1 MIMFKNYF
9 KIAVRNIKKYKGYSF
24 INIAS
29 LAVGIA
35 CCMLIIFYVGFEL
48 SYDNYH
54 KDANRIYRI
63 GLDRNLPWEKNIC
76 AMVGYPLAAH
86 LKKNLPRVEYAG
98 RIKRRNVLIKNE
110 DKVFYEN
117 DFFYVDNDI
126 FSIFTIPFIR
136 GNEEQALIN
145 PESIVISQS
154 MTNKYFGEEDPLGK
168 ILSVDSND
176 FQITGIV
183 EDPPS
188 NTHFKYS
195 FITSLNDSS
204 LPERI
209 RNSWTPSVV
218 YTYLKLLP
226 DTDNNDFTLM
236 MNKALEGHVD
246 SETLNFFLQ
255 PVKDIHL
262 HSHLSAELEPPG
274 NPFYLYIFSTIA
286 VLILMIASI
295 NFINL
300 STARSANRAKEI
312 GIRKVV
318 GAVRNQLINQF
329 IGESLFITILSA
341 LAAFILVDLS
351 LPFFNRLVDIRF
363 TVSDFFKLEFF
374 VSLIFIILFS
384 GIIAGSYPAIFLSDF
399 NPVLILKGKLRLG
412 TKRSAL
418 RKIMVIG
425 QFTISMILVISTLAI
440 YKQLRFMK
448 NEKLGFSKEQ
458 KLIIPVQR
466 GADISE
472 NYETVK
478 SEFLKHS
485 RIAGA
490 TVSGGIPG
498 RIQTSETYRLFH
510 ETKDKGQQMKT
521 LFIDKDFI
529 PEYGVEIAAGR
540 SFFGET
546 NTLRETEFLINE
558 TAVRALGLHSPQ
570 DAMGKKLA
578 GWEGGKIVGVVKDF
592 HFQGLQQ
599 EIRPLVIT
607 NFTWM
612 FSFITLTLSTEE
624 ISRTLSFIQDKWE
637 ELFPGIP
644 YEYYF
649 LDEDFNRLYRSEEK
663 TGTLIGAFALI
674 GVLVACFGLFGLAS
688 FMADQRTKEIAI
700 RKVHGARLPDTVSLL
715 IKDFIKWILIS
726 SIIAWPVAY
735 FVVNRWLQYFFYR
748 VNFGIGIFIFTGF
761 IVLAIA
767 LLIVSYQVI
776 KTATTNPVDYLRYE

>member
-9 KIAVRNIKKYKGYSF
+9 KIAFRNIKKYKGYSF
-24 INIAS
+24 INIGS
-29 LAVGIA
+29 LAIGIA
-35 CCMLIIFYVGFEL
+35 GCMLIIFYVGFEL

-54 KDANRIYRI
+54 RDADRIYRI

-86 LKKNLPRVEYAG
+86 LKKNLPQVEYAG
-98 RIKRRNVLIKNE
+98 RIQRRNVLIKKE

-126 FSIFTIPFIR
+126 FNIFTIPFIR
-136 GNEEQALIN
+136 GNAEQALIN

-154 MTNKYFGEEDPLGK
+154 MANKYFGKEDPLGRM
-168 ILSVDSND
+168 LSVDSND

-183 EDPPS
+183 RDPPS

-226 DTDNNDFTLM
+226 DTDNSDFTRM
-236 MNKALEGHVD
+236 MNKALEGHID

-262 HSHLSAELEPPG
+262 HSHLIAELEPPG

-300 STARSANRAKEI
+300 TTARSANRAKEI

-318 GAVRNQLINQF
+318 GAFRNQLTKQF
-329 IGESLFITILSA
+329 IGESLFTTVLSVG
-341 LAAFILVDLS
+341 AAFVIVDLS
-351 LPFFNRLVDIRF
+351 LPFFNRLVDIQF
-363 TVSDFFKLEFF
+363 AVSDCFKLEFF
-374 VSLIFIILFS
+374 IALICIILFS
-384 GIIAGSYPAIFLSDF
+384 GVIAGSYPAIFLSAF
-399 NPVLILKGKLRLG
+399 KPALILKGKLRLG
-412 TKRSAL
+412 TKRSTL

-425 QFTISMILVISTLAI
+425 QFAISIILVISTLTI

-448 NEKLGFSKEQ
+448 NEKLGFAKEQ

-478 SEFLKHS
+478 SEFLKHF
-485 RIAGA
+485 RITGA

-498 RIQTSETYRLFH
+498 RIQTSETYRLFN
-510 ETKDKGQQMKT
+510 EAEDKGQQMKT
-521 LFIDKDFI
+521 LFIDKNFI
-529 PEYGVEIAAGR
+529 PEYGIGLAAGK
-540 SFFGET
+540 SFFKET
-546 NTLRETEFLINE
+546 NSLRETEFLINE

-570 DAMGKKLA
+570 DAIGKKLV
-578 GWEGGKIVGVVKDF
+578 GWKGGKIVGVVKDF

-624 ISRTLSFIQDKWE
+624 ISQTLYFIQDKWE
-637 ELFPGIP
+637 DLFPGIP
-644 YEYYF
+644 YDYYF
-649 LDEDFNRLYRSEEK
+649 LDEDFNRLYSSEEK
-663 TGTLIGAFALI
+663 TGTLIGAFTLI

-688 FMADQRTKEIAI
+688 FMVRQRTKEIAI
-700 RKVHGARLPDTVSLL
+700 RKVHGARVPDTVSLL
-715 IKDFIKWILIS
+715 VKDFIKWILIS

-735 FVVNRWLQYFFYR
+735 FVVNRWLQNFFYR
-748 VNFGIGIFIFTGF
+748 VNLGIGVFIFTGL
-761 IVLAIA
+761 IVLGIA
-767 LLIVSYQVI
+767 LLTVSYQVV

>member
-1 MIMFKNYF
+1 MFKNYL
-9 KIAVRNIKKYKGYSF
+9 KIAFRNIRKYKGYSF

-29 LAVGIA
+29 LAIGIA
-35 CCMLIIFYVGFEL
+35 CCMLIIFHVGFEL

-54 KDANRIYRI
+54 KDADRIYRI
-63 GLDRNLPWEKNIC
+63 GLDRNLPGEKNIC

-86 LKKNLPRVEYAG
+86 LKKNLPQVEYAG
-98 RIKRRNVLIKNE
+98 RIQRRNVLIKKE

-117 DFFYVDNDI
+117 NFFYADNDI
-126 FSIFTIPFIR
+126 FNIFTIPFIR
-136 GNEEQALIN
+136 GNAEQALIN
-145 PESIVISQS
+145 PGTIVISQS
-154 MTNKYFGEEDPLGK
+154 MANKYFGEEDPLGRM
-168 ILSVDSND
+168 LTVDSND

-183 EDPPS
+183 KDPPS

-209 RNSWTPSVV
+209 RNSWTASMV
-218 YTYLKLLP
+218 YTYLKLVP
-226 DTDNNDFTLM
+226 NTNNSDFARM
-236 MNKALEGHVD
+236 MNKVLEGHID

-262 HSHLSAELEPPG
+262 HSHLLAELEPPG

-329 IGESLFITILSA
+329 IGESLFTTILSVIT
-341 LAAFILVDLS
+341 AFLIVDLS
-351 LPFFNRLVDIRF
+351 LPFFNRLVDIQF
-363 TVSDFFKLEFF
+363 TVSDFFKLEIFI
-374 VSLIFIILFS
+374 SLICIILFS
-384 GIIAGSYPAIFLSDF
+384 GIIAGSYPAIFLSAF
-399 NPVLILKGKLRLG
+399 KPALILKGKLRLG
-412 TKRSAL
+412 TKRSTL

-425 QFTISMILVISTLAI
+425 QFTISIILVISTIAS

-478 SEFLKHS
+478 SEFLKHF
-485 RIAGA
+485 RITGA

-498 RIQTSETYRLFH
+498 RIQTSETYRLFN
-510 ETKDKGQQMKT
+510 ETEDKGQQMKT
-521 LFIDKDFI
+521 LFVDRDFI
-529 PEYGVEIAAGR
+529 PEYGIELAAGR
-540 SFFGET
+540 LFFKET
-546 NTLRETEFLINE
+546 NSLRETEFLINE

-570 DAMGKKLA
+570 DAIGKRLV

-599 EIRPLVIT
+599 EIRPLVVT

-624 ISRTLSFIQDKWE
+624 ISRTLSFAQDKWK

-663 TGTLIGAFALI
+663 TGTLIGVFTLI

-688 FMADQRTKEIAI
+688 FMAEQRTKEIAI
-700 RKVHGARLPDTVSLL
+700 RKVHGARVRDTVSLL
-715 IKDFIKWILIS
+715 IKDFIRWILIS
-726 SIIAWPVAY
+726 NIIAWPIAY
-735 FVVNRWLQYFFYR
+735 FIVNRWLQNFFYR
-748 VNFGIGIFIFTGF
+748 VNLGIGIFIFTGF

-767 LLIVSYQVI
+767 LLTISYQVI

>member
-9 KIAVRNIKKYKGYSF
+9 KIAFRNIRKYKGYSF

-29 LAVGIA
+29 LAIGIA

-54 KDANRIYRI
+54 KGADRIYRI
-63 GLDRNLPWEKNIC
+63 GLDRNLPWEKNTC

-86 LKKNLPRVEYAG
+86 LKKNLPQVEYAG
-98 RIKRRNVLIKNE
+98 RIQRRNVLIKKE

-117 DFFYVDNDI
+117 DFFYVDKDI
-126 FSIFTIPFIR
+126 FNIFTIPFIK
-136 GNEEQALIN
+136 GNAEQALIN
-145 PESIVISQS
+145 PETIVISQS
-154 MTNKYFGEEDPLGK
+154 MANKYFGEEDPLGRM
-168 ILSVDSND
+168 LTVDAND

-183 EDPPS
+183 KDPPS

-209 RNSWTPSVV
+209 RNSWTASMI
-218 YTYLKLLP
+218 YTYLKLAP
-226 DTDNNDFTLM
+226 NTDTRDFARM
-236 MNKALEGHVD
+236 MNKALESHID
-246 SETLNFFLQ
+246 SETLSFFLQ

-262 HSHLSAELEPPG
+262 HSHLLAELEPPG

-318 GAVRNQLINQF
+318 GAFRNQLINQF
-329 IGESLFITILSA
+329 IGESVFTTILSVV
-341 LAAFILVDLS
+341 AAFVIVDLS
-351 LPFFNRLVDIRF
+351 LPFFNRLVDIQF

-374 VSLIFIILFS
+374 ISLICIILFS
-384 GIIAGSYPAIFLSDF
+384 GIIAGSYPAVFLSAF
-399 NPVLILKGKLRLG
+399 KPALVLKGKLRLG

-425 QFTISMILVISTLAI
+425 QFTVSIILVISTI
-440 YKQLRFMK
+440 TSYRQLRFMK

-466 GADISE
+466 GADISK
-472 NYETVK
+472 NYGIVK

-485 RIAGA
+485 WITGA
-490 TVSGGIPG
+490 AVSGGIPG
-498 RIQTSETYRLFH
+498 RIRTSETYRLFN
-510 ETKDKGQQMKT
+510 EAEDKGQQMKT

-529 PEYGVEIAAGR
+529 PEYGIEIAVGR
-540 SFFGET
+540 SIFKET
-546 NTLRETEFLINE
+546 DSLRETEFLINE

-570 DAMGKKLA
+570 DAVGKRLV

-592 HFQGLQQ
+592 HFEGLQQ
-599 EIRPLVIT
+599 EIEPLVIT
-607 NFTWM
+607 NFSWM
-612 FSFITLTLSTEE
+612 FSFITLTVSPEE
-624 ISRTLSFIQDKWE
+624 ISRTLSFVRNKWK

-649 LDEDFNRLYRSEEK
+649 LDEDFNRLYRSEER
-663 TGTLIGAFALI
+663 TGTLIGVFTLI

-688 FMADQRTKEIAI
+688 FMVEQRTKEIAI
-700 RKVHGARLPDTVSLL
+700 RKVHGARVSDTVSLL

-726 SIIAWPVAY
+726 NIIAWPVAY
-735 FVVNRWLQYFFYR
+735 FVVNRWLQNFFYR
-748 VNFGIGIFIFTGF
+748 LNLGVGIFIFTGL

-767 LLIVSYQVI
+767 LLTISYQVI
-776 KTATTNPVDYLRYE
+776 KTTTTNPVDYLRYE

>member
-1 MIMFKNYF
+1 MFKNYF
-9 KIAVRNIKKYKGYSF
+9 KIAFRNIRKYKGYSF

-35 CCMLIIFYVGFEL
+35 SCMLIIFYVGFEL

-54 KDANRIYRI
+54 KDADRIYRI
-63 GLDRNLPWEKNIC
+63 GLDRNLPGEKNIC

-86 LKKNLPRVEYAG
+86 LKKNLSQVEYAG
-98 RIKRRNVLIKNE
+98 RIQRRNVLVKKE

-117 DFFYVDNDI
+117 AFFYIDKDI
-126 FSIFTIPFIR
+126 FNIFTIPFIR
-136 GNEEQALIN
+136 GNAEQALIN

-154 MTNKYFGEEDPLGK
+154 MANKYFGEEDPLGRT
-168 ILSVDSND
+168 LAVDSND

-183 EDPPS
+183 KDPPS

-209 RNSWTPSVV
+209 RNSWTASMV
-218 YTYLKLLP
+218 YTYLKLAP
-226 DTDNNDFTLM
+226 NTNNSDFAQM
-236 MNKALEGHVD
+236 MNKALEGHID

-262 HSHLSAELEPPG
+262 HSHLLAELEPPG
-274 NPFYLYIFSTIA
+274 NPSYLYIFSTIA
-286 VLILMIASI
+286 ALILMIASI
-295 NFINL
+295 NFINI

-329 IGESLFITILSA
+329 IGESLFTTILSVG
-341 LAAFILVDLS
+341 AAFIIVDLS
-351 LPFFNRLVDIRF
+351 LPFFNRLVDIQF
-363 TVSDFFKLEFF
+363 KVSDFFRIEFF
-374 VSLIFIILFS
+374 ISLICIVLFS
-384 GIIAGSYPAIFLSDF
+384 GIVAGSYPAVFLSAF
-399 NPVLILKGKLRLG
+399 KPALVLKGKLRLG
-412 TKRSAL
+412 SKRSAL

-425 QFTISMILVISTLAI
+425 QFTVSIILVISTI
-440 YKQLRFMK
+440 TSYKQLRFMK

-485 RIAGA
+485 RITGA
-490 TVSGGIPG
+490 AVSGGIPG
-498 RIQTSETYRLFH
+498 RIQTSETYRLFN
-510 ETKDKGQQMKT
+510 ETEDKGQQMKT
-521 LFIDKDFI
+521 LFIDQDFI
-529 PEYGVEIAAGR
+529 SEYSIELAAGR
-540 SFFGET
+540 SFFKET
-546 NTLRETEFLINE
+546 NSLRETEFLINE
-558 TAVRALGLHSPQ
+558 TAVRALGLQSPQ
-570 DAMGKKLA
+570 DAVGKRLK

-592 HFQGLQQ
+592 HFEGLQQ
-599 EIRPLVIT
+599 EIEPLVIT

-624 ISRTLSFIQDKWE
+624 ISRTLSFAQDKWE

-663 TGTLIGAFALI
+663 TGTLIGVFTLI

-688 FMADQRTKEIAI
+688 FMAEQRTKEIAI
-700 RKVHGARLPDTVSLL
+700 RKVHGARVPDTVSLL

-726 SIIAWPVAY
+726 NIIAWPIAY
-735 FVVNRWLQYFFYR
+735 FVVNRWLQNFFYR
-748 VNFGIGIFIFTGF
+748 VNLGIGIFIFTGL

-767 LLIVSYQVI
+767 LLTISYQVI

>member
-1 MIMFKNYF
+1 
-9 KIAVRNIKKYKGYSF
+9 
-24 INIAS
+24 
-29 LAVGIA
+29 
-35 CCMLIIFYVGFEL
+35 MLIIFYVGFEL
-48 SYDNYH
+48 SYDSYH
-54 KDANRIYRI
+54 KDADRIYRI
-63 GLDRNLPWEKNIC
+63 GLDRNLPWEKNTC

-86 LKKNLPRVEYAG
+86 LKKNLSQVEYAG
-98 RIKRRNVLIKNE
+98 RIQRRNVLIKKE

-117 DFFYVDNDI
+117 DFLYVDNDI
-126 FSIFTIPFIR
+126 FNIFSVPFIR
-136 GNEEQALIN
+136 GNAEQALIN
-145 PESIVISQS
+145 PDSIVISQS
-154 MTNKYFGEEDPLGK
+154 MAYKYFAEEDPLGK
-168 ILSVDSND
+168 KLSVDSND

-183 EDPPS
+183 KDPPS

-195 FITSLNDSS
+195 FITLLKDTS

-218 YTYLKLLP
+218 YTYLKLAP
-226 DTDNNDFTLM
+226 NTSNIDFTRM
-236 MNKALEGHVD
+236 MNKALEGHID

-262 HSHLSAELEPPG
+262 RSHLIAELEPPG
-274 NPFYLYIFSTIA
+274 NPSYLYIFSTIA

-300 STARSANRAKEI
+300 STARSAARAKEI

-318 GAVRNQLINQF
+318 GATRNQLINQF
-329 IGESLFITILSA
+329 IGESLFTTILSVV
-341 LAAFILVDLS
+341 AAFVLADLS
-351 LPFFNRLVDIRF
+351 LPFFNRLVDIQF
-363 TVSDFFKLEFF
+363 AVSDFFKLEYFI
-374 VSLIFIILFS
+374 SLIFIILFS
-384 GIIAGSYPAIFLSDF
+384 GIIAGSYPAVFLSAF
-399 NPVLILKGKLRLG
+399 KPALILKGKLRSG
-412 TKRSAL
+412 TKRSTL

-425 QFTISMILVISTLAI
+425 QFTISIILVLCTFTI

-448 NEKLGFSKEQ
+448 NEKLGFLKEQ

-478 SEFLKHS
+478 SEFLKHV
-485 RIAGA
+485 RITGA

-498 RIQTSETYRLFH
+498 RIYTQESYRLFN
-510 ETKDKGQQMKT
+510 ETEDKGQQMKT

-529 PEYGVEIAAGR
+529 PEYGIEMAFGR
-540 SFFGET
+540 SFFRET
-546 NTLRETEFLINE
+546 NSLRETEFLINE

-570 DAMGKKLA
+570 DALGKKLA

-599 EIRPLVIT
+599 EISPLVIT

-612 FSFITLTLSTEE
+612 FSFITLTLSTEG
-624 ISRTLSFIQDKWE
+624 IPRTLSFVQDKWE

-688 FMADQRTKEIAI
+688 FMAEQRTKEIAI
-700 RKVHGARLPDTVSLL
+700 RKVHGASLPYTVSLL
-715 IKDFIKWILIS
+715 VKDFTKWILIS
-726 SIIAWPVAY
+726 SIIAWPIAY
-735 FVVNRWLQYFFYR
+735 FVVNRWLQNFFYR
-748 VNFGIGIFIFTGF
+748 VNVGLGVFIFTGF

-767 LLIVSYQVI
+767 LLTISYQVI
-776 KTATTNPVDYLRYE
+776 KTATTNPIDYLRYE

>member
-1 MIMFKNYF
+1 M
-9 KIAVRNIKKYKGYSF
+9 A
-24 INIAS
+24 
-29 LAVGIA
+29 
-35 CCMLIIFYVGFEL
+35 
-48 SYDNYH
+48 
-54 KDANRIYRI
+54 
-63 GLDRNLPWEKNIC
+63 
-76 AMVGYPLAAH
+76 
-86 LKKNLPRVEYAG
+86 
-98 RIKRRNVLIKNE
+98 
-110 DKVFYEN
+110 
-117 DFFYVDNDI
+117 
-126 FSIFTIPFIR
+126 
-136 GNEEQALIN
+136 
-145 PESIVISQS
+145 
-154 MTNKYFGEEDPLGK
+154 NKYFGKEDPLGRM
-168 ILSVDSND
+168 LSVDSND

-183 EDPPS
+183 KDPPS
-188 NTHFKYS
+188 HTHFKYS
-195 FITSLNDSS
+195 LITSLNDSS

-226 DTDNNDFTLM
+226 DTDINDFTRM

-262 HSHLSAELEPPG
+262 YSHLIAELEPPG

-286 VLILMIASI
+286 VLILMIASV

-300 STARSANRAKEI
+300 STARSALRAKEI

-329 IGESLFITILSA
+329 IGESLFVTILSA

-351 LPFFNRLVDIRF
+351 LPLFNRLVDIQF
-363 TVSDFFKLEFF
+363 TVGDFFKLEFF
-374 VSLIFIILFS
+374 ISLIFIILFS
-384 GIIAGSYPAIFLSDF
+384 GIIAGSYPAIFLSAF
-399 NPVLILKGKLRLG
+399 KPALILKGKLRLG

-425 QFTISMILVISTLAI
+425 QFTISIILVISTFAI

-458 KLIIPVQR
+458 KLIIRVQR

-485 RIAGA
+485 RITGA

-498 RIQTSETYRLFH
+498 RIHTSETYRLFN
-510 ETKDKGQQMKT
+510 ETEDKGQQMKT
-521 LFIDKDFI
+521 LLIDKDFI
-529 PEYGVEIAAGR
+529 PEYGIELAAGR
-540 SFFGET
+540 LFFKET
-546 NTLRETEFLINE
+546 NSLRETEFLINE
-558 TAVRALGLHSPQ
+558 RAVKALGLHSPQ
-570 DAMGKKLA
+570 DAIGKQLA
-578 GWEGGKIVGVVKDF
+578 GWEGGKIVGVVEDF

-599 EIRPLVIT
+599 EISPLVIT

-624 ISRTLSFIQDKWE
+624 ISRTLSFVQDKWE

-688 FMADQRTKEIAI
+688 FMAEQRTKEIAI
-700 RKVHGARLPDTVSLL
+700 RKVHGARLQDALSLL
-715 IKDFIKWILIS
+715 AKDFIKWILIS
-726 SIIAWPVAY
+726 GIIAWPVAY
-735 FVVNRWLQYFFYR
+735 FVVNRWLQNFFYR
-748 VNFGIGIFIFTGF
+748 VNLGIEVYIFTGF

-767 LLIVSYQVI
+767 LLTISYQVI
-776 KTATTNPVDYLRYE
+776 KTATTNPIDYLRYE

>member
-1 MIMFKNYF
+1 MFKNYF
-9 KIAVRNIKKYKGYSF
+9 KIAFRNIRKYKGYSF

-29 LAVGIA
+29 LAIGIA

-54 KDANRIYRI
+54 KDADRIYRI
-63 GLDRNLPWEKNIC
+63 GLDRNLPWEKNTC
-76 AMVGYPLAAH
+76 ATVGYPLAAH
-86 LKKNLPRVEYAG
+86 LKKNLPQVEYAG
-98 RIKRRNVLIKNE
+98 RIQRRNVLVKKE

-117 DFFYVDNDI
+117 NFFYVDKGI
-126 FSIFTIPFIR
+126 FNIFTIPFIR
-136 GNEEQALIN
+136 GNAEQALIN
-145 PESIVISQS
+145 PETIIISQS
-154 MTNKYFGEEDPLGK
+154 MANKYFGEEDPLGRM
-168 ILSVDSND
+168 LTVNSND

-183 EDPPS
+183 KDPPS

-209 RNSWTPSVV
+209 RNSWTASMI
-218 YTYLKLLP
+218 YTYLKLAP
-226 DTDNNDFTLM
+226 NTDTRDFARM
-236 MNKALEGHVD
+236 MNKVLEGHID

-262 HSHLSAELEPPG
+262 HSHLLVELEPPG

-300 STARSANRAKEI
+300 STARSANRTKEI

-318 GAVRNQLINQF
+318 GAFRNQLINQF
-329 IGESLFITILSA
+329 IGESFFTTILSVV
-341 LAAFILVDLS
+341 AAFIVVDLS
-351 LPFFNRLVDIRF
+351 LPFFNRLVDIQF

-374 VSLIFIILFS
+374 ISLICIILFS
-384 GIIAGSYPAIFLSDF
+384 GIIAGSYPAVFLSAF
-399 NPVLILKGKLRLG
+399 KPALILKGKLRLG
-412 TKRSAL
+412 TKRSPL

-425 QFTISMILVISTLAI
+425 QFTVSIILVISTI
-440 YKQLRFMK
+440 TSYRQLRFMK

-458 KLIIPVQR
+458 KLIIPVQK
-466 GADISE
+466 GADISR

-485 RIAGA
+485 RTTGA
-490 TVSGGIPG
+490 AVSGGIPG
-498 RIQTSETYRLFH
+498 RIQTSETYRLFN
-510 ETKDKGQQMKT
+510 ETEDKGQQMKT
-521 LFIDKDFI
+521 LFIDRDFI
-529 PEYGVEIAAGR
+529 PEYSIELAAGR
-540 SFFGET
+540 SFFNET
-546 NTLRETEFLINE
+546 NSLRETEFLINE

-570 DAMGKKLA
+570 DAVGKRLV

-599 EIRPLVIT
+599 EIEPLVIT

-624 ISRTLSFIQDKWE
+624 ISQTLSFVQDKWK

-663 TGTLIGAFALI
+663 TGTLIGVFTLI

-688 FMADQRTKEIAI
+688 FMVEQRTKEIAI
-700 RKVHGARLPDTVSLL
+700 RKVHGARVPDTVSLL

-726 SIIAWPVAY
+726 NIIAWPIAY
-735 FVVNRWLQYFFYR
+735 FVVNRWLQNFFYR
-748 VNFGIGIFIFTGF
+748 VNLGIGIFIFTGI

-767 LLIVSYQVI
+767 LLTISYQVI